1 LSACPSCNAN
11 LPAGIRWCPICHT
24 NVINPQFGRV
34 ASPSRRLGA
43 YVLDYLVVGIVALI
57 AFVTGDGMVASV
69 LVIAYAIFALILFA
83 KGTIPGKMM
92 LGLHVAKENG
102 ERAGFF
108 TMLIREVIGKTVSGL
123 VFGLGF
129 LWIML
134 DKESQG
140 WHDKL
145 MSTYVVHK

>member
-1 LSACPSCNAN
+1 
-11 LPAGIRWCPICHT
+11 
-24 NVINPQFGRV
+24 
-34 ASPSRRLGA
+34 
-43 YVLDYLVVGIVALI
+43 
-57 AFVTGDGMVASV
+57 MVASV